1 MKKVKAAGTVQTEAL
16 TQSPELEAINRFAKT
31 QLQAEDVYTF
41 SVLLCDN
48 EVDRDFERFT
58 EATLQE
64 LRDLFVGKTGIANH
78 DWNSE
83 LQMARIY
90 RTELVTEPSRK
101 TSVGTPYC
109 YLKGYAYMLR
119 TEENAGRI
127 AEIEGGIKKE
137 VSVGCS
143 VARSRCS
150 ICGEE
155 LGSAGCSHIPGTE
168 YGGKLC
174 YAELE
179 GAVDAYE
186 WSFVAVPAQR
196 EAGVMKR
203 FGKQAA
209 DLKGFV
215 ESEQGGT
222 YRAEYLALQKDA
234 EAGRTLLCALRQEV
248 LRLGLLCDRSTYLAL
263 QAGAQHMDAEALQS
277 MKAELEERLE
287 QRFPPVT
294 QLPGQNEVIRFDGG
308 AYLI

>member
-1 MKKVKAAGTVQTEAL
+1 MTQAL
-16 TQSPELEAINRFAKT
+16 ELEAINRFAKT
-31 QLQAEDVYTF
+31 QLREEDVYTF

-64 LRDLFVGKTGIANH
+64 LRELFVGKTGIANH

-90 RTELVTEPSRK
+90 RTELVTEPERK
-101 TSVGTPYC
+101 TSQGQDYC

-155 LGSAGCSHIPGTE
+155 FGSAGCNHVPGTE

-203 FGKQAA
+203 FGKAAA

-215 ESEQGGT
+215 ESEQGSA
-222 YRAEYLALQKDA
+222 YRKEYLELRQAA
-234 EAGRTLLCALRQEV
+234 ENGRVLMDALRKEV
-248 LRLGLLCDRSTYLAL
+248 LRLGLLCDRGTYLAM
-263 QAGAQHMDAEALQS
+263 QAGLEHLDADALQEI
-277 MKAELEERLE
+277 KAAFEGRLE

-294 QLPGQNEVIRFDGG
+294 QLPGQNEVTRFDGG
-308 AYLI
+308 AYLV